1 MRRRAPADLPA
12 AAPLL
17 NPTLV
22 IIVLILLQQGMLAGL
37 WAVMARLRLSRGPA
51 LHWALASAAVS
62 VGLVLIGLRD
72 SLPAWAG
79 FWLANAFVLGGFMG
93 VRRGVALFA
102 HRPLGDAEQAA
113 AWCLVMTALALALR
127 GGMSWA
133 VVSVSSAGLGYV
145 MLRAAWT
152 VHRHLAVEFGARVA
166 TSCAAPLALIGGVFA
181 LRAVIAVV
189 MPQAVGHSLHVDT
202 GANVGTTMAFLVG
215 GLLLQL
221 GLLALVFARVLLLLR
236 HQSEHDELTG
246 LLNRRAIVQRLHEE
260 GERLTR
266 YGQAF
271 SMLSM
276 DLDHFKRINDRF
288 GHPGGDAVLRE
299 VGRVLRQVGR
309 SIDHVARAG
318 GEEFWMLIPST
329 GVDGATQLAERL
341 RRAIGE
347 MKVSTPRGEVTL
359 TVSIGVAI
367 ADRAGETQEAL
378 MQRLDAALYRA
389 KQGGRDRIDLAAPAA
404 PPAAAAAAA
413 AAPV

>member
-1 MRRRAPADLPA
+1 M
-12 AAPLL
+12 

-22 IIVLILLQQGMLAGL
+22 IIVLILLQQGLVAGL
-37 WAVMARLRLSRGPA
+37 WALMAWLRLSSGPA
-51 LHWALASAAVS
+51 WHWALAAAAVS
-62 VGLVLIGLRD
+62 AGLVLIGLRD
-72 SLPAWAG
+72 VLPVWAG
-79 FWLANAFVLGGFMG
+79 FWLSNAIVLAGFMG

-113 AWCLVMTALALALR
+113 AWGLVMAALALALHQDL
-127 GGMSWA
+127 SWA
-133 VVSVSSAGLGYV
+133 VVSVTSIGLAYV
-145 MLRAAWT
+145 MLRAASI
-152 VHRHLAVEFGARVA
+152 VRRHLAVEFGKSVA
-166 TSCAAPLALIGGVFA
+166 TACAAPFALIGGVFA
-181 LRAVIAVV
+181 ARALIAVV
-189 MPQAVGHSLHVDT
+189 LPQAVGHSLHADT
-202 GANVGTTMAFLVG
+202 AANVGIAMAFLVG

-221 GLLALVFARVLLLLR
+221 ALLALVFARLLLRLR

-246 LLNRRAIVQRLHEE
+246 LLNRRAILQRLHEE

-318 GEEFWMLIPST
+318 GEEFWMLVPGT
-329 GVDGATQLAERL
+329 GLDGATQMAERL

-347 MKVSTPRGEVTL
+347 MRVDTPRGEVRL
-359 TVSIGVAI
+359 TVSIGVAV
-367 ADRAGETQEAL
+367 ADRAGEAQEAL

-389 KQGGRDRIDLAAPAA
+389 KQGGRDRVDLAVPAAPAA
-404 PPAAAAAAA
+404 APEAPAAI
-413 AAPV
+413 